1 MWITI
6 LGYAASATVL
16 ATFCMSTM
24 MPLRMLAIASN
35 LLFSSY
41 GALAHI
47 YPVMILHLI
56 LLPINTIRLFQIR
69 RLIQGVAKA
78 QTTEL
83 TIESLLPYMTRRNF
97 TAGEILIHRD
107 ARADRMFYLLNGDV
121 QVELEELKK
130 TLGPGTLLGEIGV
143 FAKDHKRTATVRCVT
158 DCEVYELTEAKAKEI
173 YFQNP
178 AFGYAILR
186 IIITRLLEDLR
197 LSEARIP
204 TEFAADSTAPGF
216 GPRHGTNVRYWE

>member
-1 MWITI
+1 MMWITI

-24 MPLRMLAIASN
+24 MPLRVLAIASN

-56 LLPINTIRLFQIR
+56 LLPVNTVRLFQIR

-83 TIESLLPYMTRRNF
+83 AIEQLLPFMTRRSLK
-97 TAGEILIHRD
+97 AGEILICRD
-107 ARADRMFYLLNGDV
+107 DYADRMFYLVNGEV
-121 QVELEELKK
+121 QLELEDLNK
-130 TLGPGTLLGEIGV
+130 TLGPGALLGEIGV
-143 FAKDHKRTATVRCVT
+143 FAQDHKRTATVRCVT

-178 AFGYAILR
+178 AFGYAVLR
-186 IIITRLLEDLR
+186 IIITRLLEDLGHR
-197 LSEARIP
+197 KREQPRGLQR
-204 TEFAADSTAPGF
+204 APLLRRG
-216 GPRHGTNVRYWE
+216 

>member
-24 MPLRMLAIASN
+24 LPLRLLAISSN
-35 LLFSSY
+35 VLFSSY

-56 LLPINTIRLFQIR
+56 LLPVNTVRLVQIR
-69 RLIQGVAKA
+69 RLIQGLAKA
-78 QTTEL
+78 QTKEL
-83 TIESLLPYMTRRNF
+83 TIEALIPYMTRRNLK
-97 TAGEILIHRD
+97 AGEILIRRED
-107 ARADRMFYLLNGDV
+107 RADRMFYLLKGEV
-121 QVELEELKK
+121 QFELEELKK
-130 TLGPGTLLGEIGV
+130 TLGPGSLLGEIGV
-143 FAKDHKRTATVRCVT
+143 FAQDHKRTATVRCVT
-158 DCEVYELTEAKAKEI
+158 DCELCELTEAKAKEI

-178 AFGYAILR
+178 AFGYAVLR

-197 LSEARIP
+197 VSRHE
-204 TEFAADSTAPGF
+204 TASAPMQ
-216 GPRHGTNVRYWE
+216 ES